1 MISKIKKE
9 LKNFEGLR
17 GFKYSSRHAS
27 FLYRDHDRTLR
38 VALGEIISVGL
49 RKQITNAGFGS
60 VEINRLKNLYEDLS
74 AQYVIRPVGSLFSN
88 ISIKPNY
95 ISNDALSRS
104 AGEPYST
111 ETELMERIDRYK
123 RNIEINL
130 LPFFERYK
138 SLDAICEHIQS
149 YSFDELVTDSILH
162 AGWPFTQFDAII
174 LAKYGGLGD
183 RYELWLDA
191 TYSAINRRKAD
202 VNRHEKAEKVE
213 SALEVVLER
222 LNSAEKGSVG
232 VEVGLSAVDK
242 IDDGEDDDGPL
253 IISESYMGFIMKHID
268 PASDISDMLEL
279 IIGAPCTQSSDDIT
293 LQDAVDGMMSSLD
306 IHVYQ
311 QQDYALCIVTNP
323 DMMQRIDADAIS
335 AGQHTVLIYGA
346 ESVSGLRVLRR
357 FDKGAEVI
365 HHVEAGS
372 NIMIDHRTAGYE
384 STASI
389 DEQISTQIES
399 FLGSLLTSLS
409 GSSPCNV
416 YKLTS

>member
-149 YSFDELVTDSILH
+149 YSLH

-222 LNSAEKGSVG
+222 LNSAEKGS
-232 VEVGLSAVDK
+232 
-242 IDDGEDDDGPL
+242 I
-253 IISESYMGFIMKHID
+253 
-268 PASDISDMLEL
+268 
-279 IIGAPCTQSSDDIT
+279 
-293 LQDAVDGMMSSLD
+293 
-306 IHVYQ
+306 
-311 QQDYALCIVTNP
+311 
-323 DMMQRIDADAIS
+323 R
-335 AGQHTVLIYGA
+335 
-346 ESVSGLRVLRR
+346 
-357 FDKGAEVI
+357 
-365 HHVEAGS
+365 
-372 NIMIDHRTAGYE
+372 
-384 STASI
+384 
-389 DEQISTQIES
+389 
-399 FLGSLLTSLS
+399 
-409 GSSPCNV
+409 
-416 YKLTS
+416 

>member
-1 MISKIKKE
+1 
-9 LKNFEGLR
+9 
-17 GFKYSSRHAS
+17 
-27 FLYRDHDRTLR
+27 
-38 VALGEIISVGL
+38 
-49 RKQITNAGFGS
+49 
-60 VEINRLKNLYEDLS
+60 
-74 AQYVIRPVGSLFSN
+74 
-88 ISIKPNY
+88 
-95 ISNDALSRS
+95 
-104 AGEPYST
+104 
-111 ETELMERIDRYK
+111 
-123 RNIEINL
+123 
-130 LPFFERYK
+130 
-138 SLDAICEHIQS
+138 
-149 YSFDELVTDSILH
+149 
-162 AGWPFTQFDAII
+162 
-174 LAKYGGLGD
+174 
-183 RYELWLDA
+183 
-191 TYSAINRRKAD
+191 
-202 VNRHEKAEKVE
+202 
-213 SALEVVLER
+213 
-222 LNSAEKGSVG
+222 
-232 VEVGLSAVDK
+232 
-242 IDDGEDDDGPL
+242 
-253 IISESYMGFIMKHID
+253 MGFIMKHID